1 MAGFGEPWQ
10 WTKQRE
16 EEAKTIFPTLEVA
29 NPDEIMD
36 VDMFRF
42 QNLNQPPTN
51 FSQSALSLAN
61 YANIPEPT
69 PEAPDVAPNVEGW
82 TPRISPPQ
90 TWGEPTYDPSR
101 PDTLLQRTPGFTP
114 LELYQR
120 VSQGSLGFF
129 TGSTPSESARRF
141 VSGVEGEE
149 TFSPYELG
157 FVRNLPEGSAL
168 REPLA
173 RIEAQLVDPINL
185 LTMGQAGAARA
196 IATGIIGEE
205 ATRAAARAF
214 GASPETQETLG
225 TIANIAGNIIP
236 VRPKTWMQAADEAL
250 GVQQAAERAAVPEA
264 LQIGRAAGEGRVP
277 FYGGTRPGEV
287 PVPLNRPSL
296 AGAAEIEPS
305 LPNELARSA
314 PRYKT
319 QPIDFESDMD
329 KALYTVGNLQTRS
342 KSHEKF
348 MQWLRNVTG
357 MEDREIYS
365 MARQRRAE
373 IIDLAKTQAD
383 EERITIPRAVTAA
396 EEAAPVAAPQTT
408 AFNPQEVVNKTG
420 FDLEVNGVKYTPEPG
435 SPGEA
440 IRAGKVPTPKVLAAV
455 TKIDKAINEVDSAP
469 GLRRDLVPTFRDKA
483 ELFNPIG
490 EKNSFQTEVVGNELR
505 ISAYDDAGNQVA
517 NFVGNLSGPDSG
529 AFVVTVRED
538 ARRLGYGNALL
549 NEASN
554 SGFSIVENI
563 SKNNFSS
570 EGKALVKNWLL
581 NQKEGISNAKIPFV
595 NAEQSARAMQE
606 QTILRAFD
614 EKGSQAIYPGRKKI
628 KDAVPEAAVAPE
640 TAAAGGVPPEPPV
653 PPTIPGR
660 GGYVPS
666 NEFKSTPTLTRLYGV
681 ETIKEGKT
689 RGLGERF
696 GMTGRIRADDPIVT
710 PAMTVRNEAR
720 NAVVNQATRITTQV
734 RNAVRRSGFE
744 FDEFGRIPALQGV
757 DPTLEFEGT
766 AIAPTLRDVA
776 ARLPNFE
783 NALTQQQRNALEE
796 IRNAIQPYRTALDE
810 VRAVEESITGKPS
823 LIAIGSRQDVMDGGF
838 YIPRGNAETEEMA
851 EIAAGRLRRPGRGGA
866 GKQGFEQT
874 ATFPSE
880 SYGIELGYNYT
891 PVDEAVGS
899 YVRGAGNRAIDR
911 HVANYLLSRVDETGK
926 RIAKKLADSDTR
938 LTGRVSLA
946 GLDQYSFP
954 AVLADEAEKEI
965 RSTRMSDNQAFAALK
980 FVNDTM
986 RGVQATGEVS
996 YLGIQNAIG
1005 NIVDPAAGSAAT
1017 KASLKAW
1024 LNAGDEVLGDYIARF
1039 DVKAAEAARPTSE
1052 KWAASGLRLGE
1063 SGTEFQT
1070 VRKLPRKFSEKLEQA
1085 PEIVKK
1091 VGRIPRSIAE
1101 RADRGF
1107 GVAGDT
1113 MRLELADTMA
1123 EEWMVKYGR
1132 SLTNKEL
1139 KTIAESVNRVTGW
1152 TGEKF
1157 FNNWAD
1163 FLNFA
1168 PRYLTARFRS
1178 VSQLASS
1185 DPMKRQ
1191 LARRLV
1197 GRYVGI
1203 MSALTL
1209 AGNYL
1214 NGEETDFRPFSGSKG
1229 PTFNPLDAEYKNPN
1243 FMRLKNVMGRD
1254 WSLLGP
1260 VDAVLGTGIA
1270 IGSLAT
1276 NPPSNAPDA
1285 AKRMRAVL
1293 TAPFASAFNDWV
1305 VQGETF
1311 DGRPLRWDTTEGIQD
1326 IAKRFAPFGAVQ
1338 IAPDIARAA
1347 GEAAGGDYLKAASD
1361 SAGSAIAGFF
1371 GGRGS
1376 RLTPRERVINGEYYK
1391 LTPDEQLRALPA
1403 QSWREIGKNEKVPE
1417 NLRNVINEYQSISQ
1431 WKSAAEDAY
1440 YKRAIDAGYTKS
1452 AADKW
1457 AKSKVESNQ
1466 ISKFYN
1472 TAKNYYESE
1481 WIKNNPRLA
1490 EEIII
1495 QDKKIEDPRKKRL
1508 SPREEDIAVIQ
1519 QALGK

>member
-1 MAGFGEPWQ
+1 MAGFGEPWE

-90 TWGEPTYDPSR
+90 AWGEPTYDPSR

-129 TGSTPSESARRF
+129 TGATPSESARRF

-287 PVPLNRPSL
+287 PIPLGRPSMV
-296 AGAAEIEPS
+296 GAADLFGLSDDAIDASINAIRNAETAGRPV
-305 LPNELARSA
+305 
-314 PRYKT
+314 
-319 QPIDFESDMD
+319 QP
-329 KALYTVGNLQTRS
+329 G
-342 KSHEKF
+342 
-348 MQWLRNVTG
+348 
-357 MEDREIYS
+357 
-365 MARQRRAE
+365 
-373 IIDLAKTQAD
+373 IIDELL
-383 EERITIPRAVTAA
+383 
-396 EEAAPVAAPQTT
+396 
-408 AFNPQEVVNKTG
+408 QEKASRTG
-420 FDLEVNGVKYTPEPG
+420 G
-435 SPGEA
+435 
-440 IRAGKVPTPKVLAAV
+440 VPTP
-455 TKIDKAINEVDSAP
+455 EVPA
-469 GLRRDLVPTFRDKA
+469 
-483 ELFNPIG
+483 
-490 EKNSFQTEVVGNELR
+490 
-505 ISAYDDAGNQVA
+505 
-517 NFVGNLSGPDSG
+517 
-529 AFVVTVRED
+529 
-538 ARRLGYGNALL
+538 
-549 NEASN
+549 
-554 SGFSIVENI
+554 
-563 SKNNFSS
+563 
-570 EGKALVKNWLL
+570 
-581 NQKEGISNAKIPFV
+581 
-595 NAEQSARAMQE
+595 
-606 QTILRAFD
+606 
-614 EKGSQAIYPGRKKI
+614 
-628 KDAVPEAAVAPE
+628 AVPEAAVAPE
-640 TAAAGGVPPEPPV
+640 TAAAGGVPPKPPA

-911 HVANYLLSRVDETGK
+911 HVANYLISRVDETGK

-954 AVLADEAEKEI
+954 AALADEAEKEI
-965 RSTRMSDNQAFAALK
+965 RSTRMSDSQASAALK

-986 RGVQATGEVS
+986 RGVQATGEMS

-1005 NIVDPAAGSAAT
+1005 NIVEPAAGSAST

-1091 VGRIPRSIAE
+1091 VGGIPRSIAE

-1123 EEWMVKYGR
+1123 EEWMAKYGR

-1178 VSQLASS
+1178 VGQLASS

-1260 VDAVLGTGIA
+1260 IDSVLGTSIA

-1276 NPPSNAPDA
+1276 NPTGNPVEVS
-1285 AKRMRAVL
+1285 KRMRAVL
-1293 TAPFASAFNDWV
+1293 TAPLASAGNDWI
-1305 VQGETF
+1305 VQHETF
-1311 DGRPLRWDTTEGIQD
+1311 DGRPLRLDTPEGIQD

-1376 RLTPRERVINGEYYK
+1376 RLTPRERVIEGEYYK

-1417 NLRNVINEYQSISQ
+1417 NLRNVINEYQSIAQ
-1431 WKSAAEDAY
+1431 WKDAAYASY

-1457 AKSKVESNQ
+1457 AQSKVESNQ
-1466 ISKFYN
+1466 ISNFYN

-1490 EEIII
+1490 EEIIV
-1495 QDKKIEDPRKKRL
+1495 QDKNIEDPRKKRL
-1508 SPREEDIAVIQ
+1508 SPRKEDIAVIQ